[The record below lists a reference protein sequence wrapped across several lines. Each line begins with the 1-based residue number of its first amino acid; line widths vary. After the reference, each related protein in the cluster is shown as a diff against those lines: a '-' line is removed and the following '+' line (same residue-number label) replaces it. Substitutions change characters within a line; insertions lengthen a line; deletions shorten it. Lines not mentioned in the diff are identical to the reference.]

1 MGNERPACESEWI
14 DPYAGR
20 PSSTK
25 EENMSARNRSR
36 RGGREIARA
45 PRRAGL
51 LAILSSVVLLVGQFM
66 ALADKPDKADKS
78 DNGVAA
84 SANGQ
89 AHASEGEDES
99 SDDGEDS
106 DDGDNGDVEAEAEVD
121 AEGNSGNGS
130 SNRVHGDDHTSK
142 ITICH
147 RTGSIKN
154 PYVQITVA
162 REAAGDPGGEHQG
175 GQDHFGIHTGP
186 VFDSSMEQGDSWGDI
201 IPDVDDDGN
210 PMPHDGLNWDA
221 DGQAIWEAGCEFV
234 SNPGPGQQTLALVKT
249 GTATI
254 TQGGTVT
261 YTVTVTNSGTAAA
274 ESVVIS
280 DDVDD
285 SFTGVTA
292 TSTVGTCSVGGNNRV
307 TCNVGTLA
315 GGTSATITITAT
327 APTGTCPTI
336 TNQATGTFSGGTIPV
351 SGTVTTTVTGCPG
364 GGGGGP
370 EISVRIQKTN
380 DANEDGIFTN
390 NEESK
395 NEGRD
400 VDFKL
405 VITNTSDETVM
416 ITDLTDTF
424 GQTELDLL
432 DAECPSLDGLEL
444 DPGESVTCTFTL
456 ANYSPPEDTAIV
468 NVAEVCVQIV
478 GGVLVACDDNPS
490 RVRSAVVLGRT
501 VTPSTPPPTRTPP
514 GGVAFTGPAAVVPL
528 AALALVLLTV
538 GTGFLWAGRRRGRVN
553 G

>member
-1 MGNERPACESEWI
+1 
-14 DPYAGR
+14 
-20 PSSTK
+20 
-25 EENMSARNRSR
+25 MSARNRSR
-36 RGGREIARA
+36 RGGGRGIARA
-45 PRRAGL
+45 SRRAGL
-51 LAILSSVVLLVGQFM
+51 LAILSTVVLLVGQLM
-66 ALADKPDKADKS
+66 ALADKPDKAEKD

-89 AHASEGEDES
+89 AHGQGHASDGGDES
-99 SDDGEDS
+99 SDDDEDSDDS
-106 DDGDNGDVEAEAEVD
+106 DDGDDGDVEAEAEVE
-121 AEGNSGNGS
+121 AEGNNGNGSGNGN
-130 SNRVHGDDHTSK
+130 SNRVHGDDHNSK
-142 ITICH
+142 ITLCH
-147 RTGSIKN
+147 ATHSTNN
-154 PYVQITVA
+154 PYVEITVA
-162 REAAGDPGGEHQG
+162 REAADGLAGDHESHGDHYGHHGLGGVIYDE
-175 GQDHFGIHTGP
+175 
-186 VFDSSMEQGDSWGDI
+186 SMEQGDEWDDI

-210 PMPHDGLNWDA
+210 PMPHDGLNWTE
-221 DGQAIWEAGCEFV
+221 GQAILDAGCEIPN
-234 SNPGPGQQTLALVKT
+234 NPGPGGQETLALVKT

-274 ESVVIS
+274 DNVVIS

-292 TSTVGTCSVGGNNRV
+292 TSTRGTCSVGGNNRV

-336 TNQATGTFSGGTIPV
+336 TNQATGTYSGGTIPV

-364 GGGGGP
+364 GGGGQP

-395 NEGRD
+395 TAGRD
-400 VDFKL
+400 VEFKL
-405 VITNTSDETVM
+405 VITNTSDETVV

-444 DPGESVTCTFTL
+444 DPGESVTCIFTL
-456 ANYSPPEDTAIV
+456 ENYSPPENTAIV
-468 NVAEVCVQIV
+468 NVAEVCVEIV
-478 GGVLVACDDNPS
+478 GGTVGACDTNPS
-490 RVRSAVVLGRT
+490 RVHTATVLGRT
-501 VTPSTPPPTRTPP
+501 VTPTPTQPPGPVVTTTPP
-514 GGVAFTGPAAVVPL
+514 GGIAFTGPSSALVL
-528 AALALVLLTV
+528 TALALSLLTL
-538 GTGFLWAGRRRGRVN
+538 GTGLMWAGRRRERPDMG
-553 G
+553 

>member
-1 MGNERPACESEWI
+1 
-14 DPYAGR
+14 
-20 PSSTK
+20 
-25 EENMSARNRSR
+25 MSARHRSR
-36 RGGREIARA
+36 RGGGRGNARA
-45 PRRAGL
+45 SRRAGL
-51 LAILSSVVLLVGQFM
+51 LAILSTVVLLVGQLM
-66 ALADKPDKADKS
+66 ALADKPDEPEKS
-78 DNGVAA
+78 NNA

-89 AHASEGEDES
+89 THASDGAAAS
-99 SDDGEDS
+99 SHGDEDS
-106 DDGDNGDVEAEAEVD
+106 DDVEGDVEGDVEAEVE
-121 AEGNSGNGS
+121 AEGNSGNGNGNGS
-130 SNRVHGDDHTSK
+130 ANPNRVHGDDHTSK

-147 RTGSIKN
+147 ATSSVKN
-154 PYVQITVA
+154 PYVKITVA

-175 GQDHFGIHTGP
+175 GQDHFGNHTGP
-186 VFDSSMEQGDSWGDI
+186 VFDSSMEQGDDWGDI

-210 PMPHDGLNWDA
+210 PMPHDGLNWPE
-221 DGQAIWEAGCEFV
+221 GREILEAGCEFV
-234 SNPGPGQQTLALVKT
+234 SNPGPEQNPTLAIVKT

-274 ESVVIS
+274 QNVVIS

-292 TSTVGTCSVGGNNRV
+292 TSTIGTCSVGGNNLV
-307 TCNVGTLA
+307 TCNVGTLSA
-315 GGTSATITITAT
+315 GASVTITITAT

-336 TNQATGTFSGGTIPV
+336 TNQATGTHSGGTIPV

-364 GGGGGP
+364 GGGGQP

-390 NEESK
+390 SEEARL
-395 NEGRD
+395 EGQD
-400 VDFKL
+400 VDFHL
-405 VITNTSDETVM
+405 VITNTSDETVV
-416 ITDLTDTF
+416 ITDLTDAF

-432 DAECPSLDGLEL
+432 DAECPSLDGIEL

-456 ANYSPPEDTAIV
+456 EDYAPPAQTTLV
-468 NVAEVCVQIV
+468 NVAEVCVRIV

-501 VTPSTPPPTRTPP
+501 VTPTTAPPPTRTPP
-514 GGVAFTGPAAVVPL
+514 GGIAFTGPAAAVTL

-538 GTGFLWAGRRRGRVN
+538 GTGFLWAGRRRGRVT